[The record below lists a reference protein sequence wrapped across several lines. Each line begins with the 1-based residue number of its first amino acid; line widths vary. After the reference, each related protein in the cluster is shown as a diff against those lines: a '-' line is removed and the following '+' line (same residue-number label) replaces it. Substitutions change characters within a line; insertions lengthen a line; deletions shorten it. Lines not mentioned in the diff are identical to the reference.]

1 MLDEVSE
8 SKEDIGMA
16 ATAGED
22 SNDGVGNDS
31 VKWLLPKRLSVSTS
45 IWLFVKG
52 VASPFGFLIEGSNE
66 KKGNYFPFQR
76 LKRSVKRKANL
87 PGLDEI
93 GQIMN

>member
-22 SNDGVGNDS
+22 SNDGVGNVS

-45 IWLFVKG
+45 I
-52 VASPFGFLIEGSNE
+52 
-66 KKGNYFPFQR
+66 
-76 LKRSVKRKANL
+76 
-87 PGLDEI
+87 
-93 GQIMN
+93 